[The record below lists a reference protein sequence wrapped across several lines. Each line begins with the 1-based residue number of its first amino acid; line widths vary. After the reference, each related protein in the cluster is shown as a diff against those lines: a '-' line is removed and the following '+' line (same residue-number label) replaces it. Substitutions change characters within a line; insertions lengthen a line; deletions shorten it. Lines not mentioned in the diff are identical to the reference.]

1 VRRLLAALALV
12 AAPLAPGAAA
22 QSLPGAAAELSIG
35 WVGFADD
42 GIVSETMVGG
52 TVRFYLTPR
61 VSVGPEVVYIK
72 GSGHSHLMVTGN
84 VTYDVLGPVR
94 GRPRLVTPYLVA
106 GGGVFQTRDEFR
118 GETFKSNEG
127 AFTAG
132 GGLRAVAED
141 HIIVGVEARVGW
153 ELHLRVNGFIG
164 AQF

>member
-1 VRRLLAALALV
+1 MRLLIAALALV
-12 AAPLAPGAAA
+12 AGPMASAAAA
-22 QSLPGAAAELSIG
+22 QDLPTPAAELPIG
-35 WVGFADD
+35 WVGFVDD
-42 GIVSETMVGG
+42 GIVNETMVGG

-61 VSVGPEVVYIK
+61 ASVGPEVVYIK
-72 GSGHSHLMVTGN
+72 NSGHSHLMVTGN
-84 VTYDVLGPVR
+84 VTYDVLGPVG
-94 GRPRLVTPYLVA
+94 GRRRLLTPFLVA

-141 HIIVGVEARVGW
+141 HLIVGVETRVGW

-164 AQF
+164 VQF

>member
-1 VRRLLAALALV
+1 MA
-12 AAPLAPGAAA
+12 GAAA
-22 QSLPGAAAELSIG
+22 AQNVPTPAAELSIG

-72 GSGHSHLMVTGN
+72 GSSHSHLMVTGN
-84 VTYDVLGPVR
+84 VTYDVLEPVR

-141 HIIVGVEARVGW
+141 RVIVGVEARVGW
-153 ELHLRVNGFIG
+153 ELHLRVNGFLG
-164 AQF
+164 VQF

>member
-1 VRRLLAALALV
+1 MRVAIAALAL
-12 AAPLAPGAAA
+12 LAGPMPGAAA
-22 QSLPGAAAELSIG
+22 AQNLPTPAAELSVG

-52 TVRFYLTPR
+52 TVRFYLTPQ
-61 VSVGPEVVYIK
+61 VSIGPEFVYIK

-84 VTYDVLGPVR
+84 VTYDILGPVR

-106 GGGVFQTRDEFR
+106 GGGLFQTRDEFR

-132 GGLRAVAED
+132 GGLRAIAED
-141 HIIVGVEARVGW
+141 HLIVGVEARVGW

-164 AQF
+164 VQF

>member
-1 VRRLLAALALV
+1 MRVLVALAV
-12 AAPLAPGAAA
+12 LAGPMAGAAA
-22 QSLPGAAAELSIG
+22 AQNVPAPAAELSIG

-84 VTYDVLGPVR
+84 VTYDVLEPVR

-132 GGLRAVAED
+132 GGLRAVAEERL
-141 HIIVGVEARVGW
+141 IVGVEARVGW
-153 ELHLRVNGFIG
+153 ELHLRVNGFLG
-164 AQF
+164 VQF

>member
-1 VRRLLAALALV
+1 MRAPIAALAL
-12 AAPLAPGAAA
+12 LAGPMACAAAA
-22 QSLPGAAAELSIG
+22 QNVPTPAAELSLG

-42 GIVSETMVGG
+42 GIASETMVGG

-61 VSVGPEVVYIK
+61 VRLGPEGVYIK

-84 VTYDVLGPVR
+84 MTYDVLGPVG
-94 GRPRLVTPYLVA
+94 GRPRLVTPYVV
-106 GGGVFQTRDEFR
+106 GGGGIFQTRDEFR

-141 HIIVGVEARVGW
+141 HLIVGVEARVGW

>member
-1 VRRLLAALALV
+1 MRVLVALAV
-12 AAPLAPGAAA
+12 LAGPMAGAAA
-22 QSLPGAAAELSIG
+22 AQNVPAPAAELSIG

-84 VTYDVLGPVR
+84 VTYDVLEPVR

-141 HIIVGVEARVGW
+141 RLIVGVEARVGW
-153 ELHLRVNGFIG
+153 ELHLRVNGFLG
-164 AQF
+164 VQF

>member
-1 VRRLLAALALV
+1 MRVLIALALV
-12 AAPLAPGAAA
+12 AGPMACAAAA
-22 QSLPGAAAELSIG
+22 QDLPAGAAELSIG

-42 GIVSETMVGG
+42 GVVSETMVGG
-52 TVRFYLTPR
+52 TVRFYLSPR
-61 VSVGPEVVYIK
+61 VSVGPEVVYFK

-84 VTYDVLGPVR
+84 VTYDVLGPVG

-141 HIIVGVEARVGW
+141 HLIVGVEGRVGW

-164 AQF
+164 LQF